1 MSESVI
7 LCEGYHDRAFWK
19 GWLESLGCVDPG
31 KPKEGMSGRM
41 PVLDPSSRT
50 VSSGHF
56 GYRSKSE
63 KFNRIVPCHGK
74 DNVLREA
81 RKHLDE
87 REVSKL
93 VRLVV
98 NRDADTL
105 VNDETSFQIN
115 DLLREVHR
123 IDGQAELNADGDIAM
138 DNAQRFV
145 SLVRWETPDA
155 PGSGLPSHQSLER
168 LVCAAMIA
176 AYPDRQAAVQPW
188 LDSRTNPP
196 DESPKDYA
204 WSYMAGWYAD
214 AGCER
219 FYSSLWE
226 DAAVVTELKSRLC
239 KIGAWRIAAT
249 LAE

>member
-1 MSESVI
+1 
-7 LCEGYHDRAFWK
+7 
-19 GWLESLGCVDPG
+19 
-31 KPKEGMSGRM
+31 
-41 PVLDPSSRT
+41 
-50 VSSGHF
+50 
-56 GYRSKSE
+56 
-63 KFNRIVPCHGK
+63 
-74 DNVLREA
+74 
-81 RKHLDE
+81 
-87 REVSKL
+87 
-93 VRLVV
+93 
-98 NRDADTL
+98 
-105 VNDETSFQIN
+105 
-115 DLLREVHR
+115 
-123 IDGQAELNADGDIAM
+123 
-138 DNAQRFV
+138 
-145 SLVRWETPDA
+145 
-155 PGSGLPSHQSLER
+155 
-168 LVCAAMIA
+168 MIA